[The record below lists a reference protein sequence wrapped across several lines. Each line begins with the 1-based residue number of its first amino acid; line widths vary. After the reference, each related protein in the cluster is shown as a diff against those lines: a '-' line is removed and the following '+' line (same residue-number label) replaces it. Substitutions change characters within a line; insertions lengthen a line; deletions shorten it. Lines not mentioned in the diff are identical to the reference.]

1 MSEKFE
7 RKNGGLP
14 FGFKFT
20 CRDFMLIKKFVFLLI
35 EKVKI

>member
-14 FGFKFT
+14 FGFKFKYIVVGII
-20 CRDFMLIKKFVFLLI
+20 CIPLYMAVNS
-35 EKVKI
+35 KI